1 MTFFNHDD
9 HTLLCVVLLLMDQLA
24 NSKKA
29 MSKNEIQFS
38 IDIPDKEPYEGKATM
53 RQKKHLWDK
62 GFKDQ
67 EIINN
72 LGKQQ
77 ASSIITQMHETYGH
91 EIKKRSAKKM
101 IKWAAVFLILSLS
114 AKIGDFSL
122 VAMLLLFLGVILLA
136 VSGLRLLFG
145 K

>member
-1 MTFFNHDD
+1 M
-9 HTLLCVVLLLMDQLA
+9 
-24 NSKKA
+24 K
-29 MSKNEIQFS
+29 
-38 IDIPDKEPYEGKATM
+38 
-53 RQKKHLWDK
+53 QKKHMWDM

-67 EIINN
+67 EVINN

-77 ASSIITQMHETYGH
+77 ASSIITQMRETYGH

-101 IKWAAVFLILSLS
+101 MKWAAVILILSLS